1 MHLCRFEKLHSR
13 ADEFLLSPR
22 PRNFWL
28 LRLWDFRLPAVA
40 TRQISI
46 GSRSQRVLPQASC
59 CPSCRPVSATAWCSR
74 LWRHW
79 RMHLALLAFK
89 WTKCE
94 CWRFKVHSRTQC
106 FWARWKTKIT
116 VFVCALNI
124 LLYDCALINHLF
136 YINFVRWLNKKLFYL
151 VNCAP
156 ARAYE
161 NSCQPI
167 IKSGRGHAYPA
178 GWSVC

>member
-1 MHLCRFEKLHSR
+1 MHLYVFVRRRISFTCSRIFIVSSPSQFLAPASLSFFNLHQWR
-13 ADEFLLSPR
+13 CDKYLSAAA
-22 PRNFWL
+22 RN
-28 LRLWDFRLPAVA
+28 V
-40 TRQISI
+40 
-46 GSRSQRVLPQASC
+46 C

-74 LWRHW
+74 LWRHR
-79 RMHLALLAFK
+79 RMRFALLAFQ